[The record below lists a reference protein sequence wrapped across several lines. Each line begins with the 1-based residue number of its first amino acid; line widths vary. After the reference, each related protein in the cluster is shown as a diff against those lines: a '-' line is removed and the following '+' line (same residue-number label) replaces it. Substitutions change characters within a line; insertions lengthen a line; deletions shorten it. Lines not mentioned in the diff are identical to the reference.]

1 MSSDD
6 ELDIEQDRQIDAD
19 ALDVAWLE
27 QPNLYYKYSNAMGDA
42 MDERNQKVVEVDEHK
57 EKVNKVKAELDAEIR
72 DDPES
77 FDLEKV
83 TESSI
88 QSAIIRSER
97 YQSVLKEYHDARK
110 ELNEAQNKVNK
121 LYSCVGAME
130 QRKGALEG
138 LARLLNQ
145 QYFAT
150 PTEPKQL
157 SEKYH
162 EKTAKAKKGAREKVK
177 RQRKRRKSE

>member
-1 MSSDD
+1 MNEE
-6 ELDIEQDRQIDAD
+6 ELDIEQDRQIDPD
-19 ALDVAWLE
+19 TLDVAWLE
-27 QPNLYYKYSNAMGDA
+27 QPNLYYKYSNALDQA
-42 MDERNQKVVEVDEHK
+42 MQRRNDMKVEVDK
-57 EKVNKVKAELDAEIR
+57 QKDNVDRVKAELDAEIR

-83 TESSI
+83 TETSI
-88 QSAIIRSER
+88 QSAIIRSQR
-97 YQSVLKEYHDARK
+97 YQDTLEEYHETRK
-110 ELNEAQNKVNK
+110 ELNKTQNEVNQ
-121 LYSCVGAME
+121 LFSCVNTMD
-130 QRKGALEG
+130 QRKAALEG

-162 EKTAKAKKGAREKVK
+162 EKTAKAKKGARDKVK